1 MRRNCISLL
10 KFSLMNYHRGK
21 FITVRSRILCLW
33 KSVSDSP
40 VSGKSIYLGKGF
52 REKCTLTT
60 NFFFNNI
67 EKVYYF
73 VLLLEK
79 QSLAPQRISG
89 GYTSSSVLGGGRR
102 GLGLCPCPAL
112 AKPHK
117 LYCWSQ
123 DVSGSSCWL
132 PGDPAPNSHLKIL
145 PHVPTTRVQ
154 TCTGKQMPR
163 RLSSVTL
170 PHI

>member
-1 MRRNCISLL
+1 MTALSLAKVFIWERALGRNVHLQPI
-10 KFSLMNYHRGK
+10 
-21 FITVRSRILCLW
+21 
-33 KSVSDSP
+33 
-40 VSGKSIYLGKGF
+40 
-52 REKCTLTT
+52 
-60 NFFFNNI
+60 FFNNI

-117 LYCWSQ
+117 LYC
-123 DVSGSSCWL
+123 
-132 PGDPAPNSHLKIL
+132 
-145 PHVPTTRVQ
+145 
-154 TCTGKQMPR
+154 
-163 RLSSVTL
+163 
-170 PHI
+170 